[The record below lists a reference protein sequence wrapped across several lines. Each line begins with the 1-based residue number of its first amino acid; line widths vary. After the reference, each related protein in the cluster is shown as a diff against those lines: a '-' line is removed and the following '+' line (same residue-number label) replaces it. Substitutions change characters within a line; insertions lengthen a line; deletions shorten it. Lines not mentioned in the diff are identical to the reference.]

1 MYAHQYVF
9 FSCGIFVPQAS
20 SNCLSE
26 MISHADKLFTV
37 RACSCY
43 VIEYSLECKVQCHGA
58 QQVSQMALYHAV
70 FRESEGAC
78 MREVERARETG
89 RGRRGGGRGERKRER
104 ESASGG
110 GQRHKERIKIL
121 M

>member
-1 MYAHQYVF
+1 MTGNGWYVRTSICI

-43 VIEYSLECKVQCHGA
+43 VIEYSLECKVQCFA
-58 QQVSQMALYHAV
+58 ATLYL
-70 FRESEGAC
+70 RESEGAC
-78 MREVERARETG
+78 VREVERARETG
-89 RGRRGGGRGERKRER
+89 GDRE
-104 ESASGG
+104 
-110 GQRHKERIKIL
+110 KEE
-121 M
+121 